1 MVCPHCAQHAVVAR
15 VDDVTLLRCD
25 HCLARE
31 LRPLTSARP
40 LDGTE
45 PTFGA
50 QLWATTTVGRELLWV
65 TNGEHLS
72 YLQAFVAARLR
83 HRSPPPA
90 PLSWY
95 LPAWLQAGRR
105 RDEVLRGLDRLRTRL
120 AEE

>member
-1 MVCPHCAQHAVVAR
+1 MHVECPRCARHAVVAR
-15 VDDVTLLRCD
+15 VDDGTLLRCD

-65 TNGEHLS
+65 TG
-72 YLQAFVAARLR
+72 
-83 HRSPPPA
+83 
-90 PLSWY
+90 
-95 LPAWLQAGRR
+95 R

-120 AEE
+120 AED